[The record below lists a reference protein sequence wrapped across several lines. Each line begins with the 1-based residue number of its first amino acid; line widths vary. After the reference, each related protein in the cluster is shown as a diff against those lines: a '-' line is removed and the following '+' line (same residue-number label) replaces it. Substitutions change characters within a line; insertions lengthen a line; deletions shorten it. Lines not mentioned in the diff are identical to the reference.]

1 MKKLTQREKIRQFK
15 DTIINSDYEKY
26 EQNHPRSEKLLGTMY
41 LKEKMDYGFHVYFIH
56 EPSDRDPLAGKYGT
70 VSEMFYDLRNRK
82 HWIKR
87 NMKDVQ
93 FSVRNVD
100 SIFPK
105 YISDQQKVFSWL
117 STKGNR
123 GLYDK
128 AFARLGAIGEE
139 KTEMF
144 GRFFHRL
151 ITDFSHY
158 ELLHKAGVDISKR
171 ITVINRDGKSPR
183 EIMGLSKTQWKLV
196 SQYGCRHDSFD
207 NRTNANADRKAI
219 EYLSYIKTL
228 EDEFGLGKI
237 DTFTSHEFNHIY
249 GEGAY
254 RSALEIAENYDLPI
268 NKFIKYIYFEC
279 DVSQGLNASTAISQ
293 YEDYIR
299 MTTEMGYENFDRY
312 PKTLRMAHDIAARN
326 YQIVLNEQELE
337 EWNDAYEQHSQY
349 TYSYKDYTI
358 FPPKEPSD
366 LVREG
371 NMLNHCVSS
380 YINKV
385 RKQVSSV
392 LFLRLKEDEERP
404 LVTIEVKDNRII
416 QARGKMNDP
425 PNAEQKDIIKKFAEK
440 YELAM

>member
-1 MKKLTQREKIRQFK
+1 
-15 DTIINSDYEKY
+15 
-26 EQNHPRSEKLLGTMY
+26 
-41 LKEKMDYGFHVYFIH
+41 MDYGFHVYFIH
-56 EPSDRDPLAGKYGT
+56 EPSDRNPLAGKYGA
-70 VSEMFYDLRNRK
+70 VSEMFYDLRNQK

-105 YISDQQKVFSWL
+105 NMSDQQNIFKWL
-117 STKGNR
+117 STEHNK
-123 GLYDK
+123 GLYSK
-128 AFARLGAIGEE
+128 AFQILGAMREE

-151 ITDFSHY
+151 ITDYSYF
-158 ELLHKAGVDISKR
+158 ELLHKAGINISPR
-171 ITVINRDGKSPR
+171 INIVNKNGKSPR
-183 EIMGLSKTQWKLV
+183 EVMGLSKTQWKLV
-196 SQYGCRHDSFD
+196 SQYGCSPSTFD
-207 NRTNANADRKAI
+207 YRTDTNADRKAI
-219 EYLSYIKTL
+219 QFLSHIKTL
-228 EDEFGLGKI
+228 EDEFGLEK
-237 DTFTSHEFNHIY
+237 TSSFVSYEFNYIY
-249 GEGAY
+249 AENSY
-254 RSALEIAENYDLPI
+254 RSALEIAKNYSLPI
-268 NKFIKYIYFEC
+268 NKFIRYIYFEC
-279 DVSQGLNASTAISQ
+279 DVSQGLDVGSAISQ

-326 YQIVLNEQELE
+326 YKIVLNEQELE
-337 EWNDAYEQHSQY
+337 EWNNAYEQHSQY
-349 TYSYKDYTI
+349 TYSYKDYKI

-371 NMLNHCVSS
+371 NMLNHCSAS

-404 LVTIEVKDNRII
+404 LVTIEVKDSRIV
-416 QARGKMNDP
+416 QARGRMNDP